1 MPIRWNRRVG
11 RRGKVSARLA
21 DWTASLAGTFYVA
34 SNNSG
39 RIQVQLYDWTGAI
52 QGAVT
57 SAATFRGVIT
67 ANLENWTAAIVGTR
81 NRPPVWT
88 PATPVTIN
96 ITSTSPV
103 GTVVVDLA
111 AAGALYATDPDGD
124 ALTFTAQNLPSW
136 LTLVGSEIRV
146 AQALTIGASASVT
159 ATADDTFGTFGI
171 SNPTLV
177 IAQDTSAQPAAL
189 GSVTEVAFGSTITRL
204 SASPGSS
211 VWRNFYSNQQA
222 WNADG
227 SLLLLSDNGFAY
239 AVDAAA
245 PYTVRGQIKP
255 TFPADGVGWRWSPTV
270 ANEFYYFSNDN
281 TGYVGGHSSKA
292 SWPAGWTPYDGS
304 TLLVRGTI
312 TSTNP
317 LTITRKVVGAWPQYT
332 GIIKDPSWESI
343 AVDANGKLWVGCMAV
358 DGSSNYWAFAY
369 NITDG
374 EQAATPPT
382 PATVNATTLGVD
394 LVAMTP
400 KGDGLILSGNSGW
413 RLYDLAGNYVRT
425 VSPNLYGHADLIE
438 DSAGDQWVVYVN
450 SATYEIQKAKI
461 NGGSQVI
468 TPLLS
473 FTAGGVSGGQHVTAG
488 ADGDY
493 VIVSFYDAGGGTAR
507 PFEREIVKV
516 YLDSTVAAPHVVRVC
531 QHRSLGTDYAPD
543 QPQASLKQ
551 DGSAAIFG
559 SNWGTAG
566 GPSDPYIVAMPGPA
580 PQWFLDL
587 PEKRWTPIAG
597 GASYSGAAYQKGLR
611 LSDRYP
617 SPTPGNSLAG
627 VSTNYVKNDALA
639 ITSDWTGFVVD
650 QTRGELISLASGGHY
665 GYQGNECYALNLR
678 ATTPAWERVLDPTPD
693 RHPQTNAILLN
704 IDITSGTDQSAYYNL
719 ASYVQNGDGRCRAT
733 HTYNAQAFLNGKVWW
748 TPAAAYNGHCFAFD
762 YNVVRADPAKKAW
775 SAAYNPWSALGRIP
789 IYRTS
794 SDQITGNALAADTT
808 RNRIIGWSRY
818 AYYVWTVDA
827 VTGAIAYASPAMPV
841 GLPQGLECWGVY
853 VPDADIAVF
862 GVVYQ
867 DANVR
872 TRRLLCVDCA
882 DPLNAASWFLVD
894 PVGGLSWPQVT
905 SDDYVAP
912 TAPGDY
918 NRMAYGAVYHQP
930 SRSILV
936 YDAVLGGTVH
946 KLKIPATPRSGTW
959 TWSAVAHNGAAPS
972 IPLVTNGVFSKF
984 NIVNDMGNGQAC
996 LVVCT
1001 QEAGPSYVYK
1011 LPVGELT

>member
-21 DWTASLAGTFYVA
+21 DWTASLAGTSYLA

-57 SAATFRGVIT
+57 SAATFRGVI
-67 ANLENWTAAIVGTR
+67 AAQLENWTANIVGTR

-96 ITSTSPV
+96 VTSTSPV

-111 AAGALYATDPDGD
+111 AAGQLYATDPDGD

-146 AQALTIGASASVT
+146 AQSLTIGASATVT
-159 ATADDTFGTFGI
+159 ATADDTAGTFGI

-177 IAQDTSAQPAAL
+177 ITQDTSAQPAAL
-189 GSVTEVAFGSTITRL
+189 GSVTQQAFGSTITRL
-204 SASPGSS
+204 SASPSSS

-239 AVDAAA
+239 AVDAVA
-245 PYTVRGQIKP
+245 PYTVRGGIKP
-255 TFPADGVGWRWSPTV
+255 TFPADGRGWRWSPTV

-281 TGYVGGHSSKA
+281 TGYVGGHSSA
-292 SWPAGWTPYDGS
+292 ATWPAGWTPYDGS

-317 LTITRKVVGAWPQYT
+317 LTITRKVVGAWPQYVQVM
-332 GIIKDPSWESI
+332 KDQSWESI
-343 AVDANGKLWVGCMAV
+343 TVDANGKLWVGCFA
-358 DGSSNYWAFAY
+358 DAGSSTYWAFAY

-374 EQAATPPT
+374 EQAASPPA
-382 PATVNATTLGVD
+382 PAAVNVTSLGVD

-400 KGDGLILSGNSGW
+400 KGDGLIVSGNSGW
-413 RLYDLAGNYVRT
+413 RLYDTAGAYVRT
-425 VSPNLYGHADLIE
+425 VSPNLYGHADMIE
-438 DSAGDQWVVYVN
+438 DSAGDQWIVYVN
-450 SATYEIQKAKI
+450 SATYEIHKAKI
-461 NGGSQVI
+461 SGGSQII
-468 TPLLS
+468 TTLLS
-473 FTAGGVSGGQHVTAG
+473 FTAGGVTGGQHITAG

-493 VIVSFYDAGGGTAR
+493 VLVSFYDVGGGTAR
-507 PFEREIVKV
+507 PYERELVKV
-516 YLDSTVAAPHVVRVC
+516 YLDSTVATPHVVRVC
-531 QHRSLGTDYAPD
+531 QHRSLGVNYSTD

-551 DGSAAIFG
+551 DGTKAIFG

-566 GPSDPYIVAMPGPA
+566 GAANPYMVTLSNPTPA
-580 PQWFLDL
+580 WFAAL
-587 PEKRWTPIAG
+587 PEKQWTPIAPNG
-597 GASYSGAAYQKGLR
+597 LAAVA
-611 LSDRYP
+611 P
-617 SPTPGNSLAG
+617 SPTPGASFVG
-627 VSTNYVKNDALA
+627 QSNYEKDAEA
-639 ITSDWTGFVVD
+639 IVNNWTGFVVD
-650 QTRGELISLASGGHY
+650 QTRGELISLANGGHY

-678 ATTPAWERVLDPTPD
+678 ASTPAWERVLDPTPD
-693 RHPQTNAILLN
+693 RHPQTNAVLLN
-704 IDITSGTDQSAYYNL
+704 IDITSGSDTAAYYNQ
-719 ASYVQNGDGRCRAT
+719 AAYVQNADGRCRAT

-748 TPAAAYNGHCFAFD
+748 TPAAAYNGHCFSFD
-762 YNVVRADPAKKAW
+762 YNAVRADPAKKAW
-775 SAAYNPWSALGRIP
+775 SAAYNPWTALGRLP

-841 GLPQGLECWGVY
+841 GLPQGLQCWGVY

-862 GVVYQ
+862 GLVYQ

-882 DPLNAASWFLVD
+882 DPLNASSWFLVD
-894 PVGGLSWPQVT
+894 PTGGLLWTQVGA
-905 SDDYVAP
+905 DDYVAP

-918 NRMAYGAVYHQP
+918 NRMGYGAVYHQP

-936 YDAVLGGTVH
+936 YDPILGGTVR
-946 KLKIPATPRSGTW
+946 KLKIPAVPRSGTW
-959 TWSAVAHNGAAPS
+959 TWSDVAHNGAAPS
-972 IPLVTNGVFSKF
+972 IPIATNGAFSKF

-1001 QEAGPSYVYK
+1001 QEGGPSYVYK
-1011 LPVGELT
+1011 LPAGELT